1 MRFLTHGMDSA
12 GIDPA
17 IVEIEESADGD
28 GIVNG
33 LVAVA
38 DGMQGIDIRG
48 LDGDRFTIDLA
59 DEAEES
65 FLRVRQTGC
74 FGIGEHT
81 FYQFLAAQ

>member
-1 MRFLTHGMDSA
+1 MRFLTHGMNSA

-17 IVEIEESADGD
+17 IVEIEEGADGD
-28 GIVNG
+28 GIVDG

-59 DEAEES
+59 YETEKG
-65 FLRVRQTGC
+65 FLRVR
-74 FGIGEHT
+74 
-81 FYQFLAAQ
+81 